1 MALPVLRVT
10 MPPDLVSASNGR
22 LGPELLTDIAF
33 PGRPSG
39 GQLHFQ
45 AARAWWALAA
55 ACLTATGVVLTVTSI
70 ADAYRNYSRQLSTFL
85 TRYEPVSYATYLIT
99 SSSRRK
105 RFVYGG
111 HTYWR
116 LRPGMAQA
124 AVPGTSN
131 HGWGLALDVCEI
143 TGSGQIIGIA
153 SSKAWPW
160 LKENLLRFGMSW
172 EYTNEGVEDW
182 HVRLHVGASA
192 TAAVVAY
199 EQTDVTSPIPVW
211 DPLNGKYALWPLA
224 VKPRIG
230 PMSTGDIVLYA
241 QCVIHDKA
249 GGNIPRHGAYDLETM
264 ERVKQLQSFFG
275 LTPDGWIGTQETWPL
290 IDALATGN
298 WG

>member
-33 PGRPSG
+33 PGRPKG
-39 GQLHFQ
+39 GQLHLQ

-55 ACLTATGVVLTVTSI
+55 ACLKATGVVLTVTSV

-85 TRYEPVSYATYLIT
+85 TRYEPVSYATYLVT
-99 SSSRRK
+99 STSRRRK
-105 RFVYGG
+105 FAYGG

-116 LRPGMAQA
+116 LRSGMSQA
-124 AVPGTSN
+124 ATPGTSN

-199 EQTDVTSPIPVW
+199 EQNDVTSPIPVW

-230 PMSTGDIVLYA
+230 PMSTGDVVLYA

-249 GGNIPRHGAYDLETM
+249 GGNIPRHGAYDVETM

-275 LTPDGWIGTQETWPL
+275 LTPDGWIGPQETWPL